1 MPSARRRADGGV
13 PRLRD
18 NRSMYD
24 EQQAPTEAIP
34 VGRATD
40 LGAALLMP
48 DIDRPHAWLLTLDDS
63 PQSYVDLDEPE
74 HLEFEYTRR
83 LGHVVDLVADP
94 GEPLAVLHLGGGGL
108 TLPRYIAATRPG
120 SLQTVAELDGA
131 LSELVLEYMPLPVA
145 AAIDVRQGDARE
157 ELTARPD
164 DSADLIVADV
174 FGGAQV
180 PAHLTTREF
189 VAEAARVLRSGGV
202 YAANI
207 ADGGDL
213 DFARAQVATV
223 RAVFAE
229 VALMAEPGVLR
240 GRRFGNLVVVASTM
254 PLPVSQLARRTAGD
268 TMPARVLSGL
278 EARVF
283 SRDTAP
289 ITDRT
294 ARPSPSPPGGTF
306 RIG

>member
-1 MPSARRRADGGV
+1 
-13 PRLRD
+13 
-18 NRSMYD
+18 MYD
-24 EQQAPTEAIP
+24 DQQEPTESIP

-48 DIDRPHAWLLTLDDS
+48 DIDRPHAWLLTLNDS
-63 PQSYVDLDEPE
+63 PQSYVDLDRPE

-83 LGHVVDLVADP
+83 LGHVVDLVAEQGAP
-94 GEPLAVLHLGGGGL
+94 IAALHLGGGGL

-120 SLQTVAELDGA
+120 SAQTVAELDGELVA
-131 LSELVLEYMPLPVA
+131 LVLEHLPLPEGESM
-145 AAIDVRQGDARE
+145 AIHTGDARA
-157 ELTARPD
+157 ELTARSD
-164 DSADLIVADV
+164 DSADLVIADV

-180 PAHLTTREF
+180 PAHLTSREF
-189 VAEAARVLRSGGV
+189 AAEAARVLRPGGV

-213 DFARAQVATV
+213 DFSRAQVATL
-223 RAVFAE
+223 RAVFPE

-240 GRRFGNLVVVASTM
+240 GRRFGNLVVVASTIT
-254 PLPVSQLARRTAGD
+254 LPVSQLARRTAGD
-268 TMPARVLSGL
+268 DTPARVLSGI

-283 SRDTAP
+283 SRDVAPVTDETA
-289 ITDRT
+289 T
-294 ARPSPSPPGGTF
+294 PSPAPPGGTF

>member
-1 MPSARRRADGGV
+1 
-13 PRLRD
+13 
-18 NRSMYD
+18 MYD
-24 EQQAPTEAIP
+24 DQQEPTESIP

-48 DIDRPHAWLLTLDDS
+48 DIDRPRAWLLTLNDS
-63 PQSYVDLDEPE
+63 PQSYVDLDQPE

-83 LGHVVDLVADP
+83 LGHVVDLVAEP
-94 GEPLAVLHLGGGGL
+94 GAPIAALHLGGGGL

-120 SLQTVAELDGA
+120 SAQTVAELDGELVA
-131 LSELVLEYMPLPVA
+131 LVLEHLPLPTGGTM
-145 AAIDVRQGDARE
+145 DVRTGDARA

-164 DSADLIVADV
+164 NSADLVIADV

-180 PAHLTTREF
+180 PAHLTSREF
-189 VAEAARVLRSGGV
+189 AAEVARVLRPGGV

-213 DFARAQVATV
+213 DFARAQVATL
-223 RAVFAE
+223 RAVFPE

-240 GRRFGNLVVVASTM
+240 GRRFGNLVVVASAIT
-254 PLPVSQLARRTAGD
+254 LPVSQLARRTAGD
-268 TMPARVLSGL
+268 DTPARVLSGI

-283 SRDTAP
+283 SRDVAP
-289 ITDRT
+289 VTDRT
-294 ARPSPSPPGGTF
+294 ATPSPAPPGGTF

>member
-1 MPSARRRADGGV
+1 
-13 PRLRD
+13 
-18 NRSMYD
+18 MYD
-24 EQQAPTEAIP
+24 DQDQQEAPESIP

-48 DIDRPHAWLLTLDDS
+48 DIDRPRAWLLTLNDS
-63 PQSYVDLDEPE
+63 PQSYVDLDKPE

-83 LGHVVDLVADP
+83 LGHVVDLAAAP
-94 GEPLAVLHLGGGGL
+94 GEPLAALHLGGGGL

-120 SLQTVAELDGA
+120 SLQTVAELDGELVA
-131 LSELVLEYMPLPVA
+131 LVLEHLPLPAGA
-145 AAIDVRQGDARE
+145 AVDVRTGDARE

-164 DSADLIVADV
+164 DSADLIIADV

-180 PAHLTTREF
+180 PAHLTSREF
-189 VAEAARVLRSGGV
+189 AVEVARALRQGGV

-213 DFARAQVATV
+213 DFARAQVATL
-223 RAVFAE
+223 RSVFPE

-240 GRRFGNLVVVASTM
+240 GRRFGNLVVVASTA
-254 PLPVSQLARRTAGD
+254 PLPVSSLARRTAGD
-268 TMPARVLSGL
+268 ETPARVLSGI

-283 SRDTAP
+283 SRDGAPVTDETA
-289 ITDRT
+289 T
-294 ARPSPSPPGGTF
+294 ASPAPPGGTF

>member
-1 MPSARRRADGGV
+1 
-13 PRLRD
+13 
-18 NRSMYD
+18 MYD
-24 EQQAPTEAIP
+24 DQDQQEAPESIP

-48 DIDRPHAWLLTLDDS
+48 DIDRPRAWLLTLNDS
-63 PQSYVDLDEPE
+63 PQSYVDLDKPE

-83 LGHVVDLVADP
+83 LGHVVDLAAAP
-94 GEPLAVLHLGGGGL
+94 GEPLAALHLGGGGL

-120 SLQTVAELDGA
+120 SLQTVAELDGELVA
-131 LSELVLEYMPLPVA
+131 LVLEHLPLPAGA
-145 AAIDVRQGDARE
+145 AVDVRTGDARE

-164 DSADLIVADV
+164 DSADLIIADV

-180 PAHLTTREF
+180 PAHLTSREF
-189 VAEAARVLRSGGV
+189 AVEVARVLRQGGV

-213 DFARAQVATV
+213 DFARAQVATL
-223 RAVFAE
+223 RSVFPE

-240 GRRFGNLVVVASTM
+240 GRRFGNLVVVASTA
-254 PLPVSQLARRTAGD
+254 PLPVSSLARRTAGD
-268 TMPARVLSGL
+268 ETPARVLSGI

-283 SRDTAP
+283 SRDGAPVTDETA
-289 ITDRT
+289 T
-294 ARPSPSPPGGTF
+294 ASPAPPGGTF

>member
-1 MPSARRRADGGV
+1 
-13 PRLRD
+13 
-18 NRSMYD
+18 MYD
-24 EQQAPTEAIP
+24 DQLEPAESIP

-48 DIDRPHAWLLTLDDS
+48 DIDRPRAWLLTLNDS
-63 PQSYVDLDEPE
+63 PQSYVDLDDPA

-83 LGHVVDLVADP
+83 LGHVVDLAAEP
-94 GEPLAVLHLGGGGL
+94 GEPLAALHLGGGGL

-120 SLQTVAELDGA
+120 SLQTVAELDA
-131 LSELVLEYMPLPVA
+131 ELVSLVLEYLPIPAGA
-145 AAIDVRQGDARE
+145 AMDVVTGDARE

-164 DSADLIVADV
+164 DSADLVIADV

-180 PAHLTTREF
+180 PAHLTSREF
-189 VAEAARVLRSGGV
+189 TAEVARVLRQGGV

-213 DFARAQVATV
+213 DFARAQVATL
-223 RAVFAE
+223 RAVFPE

-240 GRRFGNLVVVASTM
+240 GRRFGNLILIASTAG
-254 PLPVSQLARRTAGD
+254 LPVSQLARRTAGD
-268 TMPARVLSGL
+268 NIPARVLSGI

-283 SRDTAP
+283 SRDSAP

-294 ARPSPSPPGGTF
+294 ATPSPSPPGGTF

>member
-1 MPSARRRADGGV
+1 
-13 PRLRD
+13 
-18 NRSMYD
+18 MYD
-24 EQQAPTEAIP
+24 DQQEPTESIP

-48 DIDRPHAWLLTLDDS
+48 DIDRPHAWLLTLNDS

-83 LGHVVDLVADP
+83 LGHVVDLAAEP
-94 GEPLAVLHLGGGGL
+94 GEPLAALHLGGGGL
-108 TLPRYIAATRPG
+108 TLPRYVAATRPG
-120 SLQTVAELDGA
+120 SLQTVVELDGELA
-131 LSELVLEYMPLPVA
+131 SLVLEYLPLPA
-145 AAIDVRQGDARE
+145 GAAIDVRTGDARE
-157 ELTARPD
+157 ELTARPE
-164 DSADLIVADV
+164 DSADLVIVDV

-180 PAHLTTREF
+180 PAHLTSREF
-189 VAEAARVLRSGGV
+189 AAEAARVLRQGGV

-213 DFARAQVATV
+213 DFARAQVATL
-223 RAVFAE
+223 RAVFPE

-240 GRRFGNLVVVASTM
+240 GRRFGNLVVVASTAA
-254 PLPVSQLARRTAGD
+254 LPVSQLARRTACD
-268 TMPARVLSGL
+268 NVTARVLSGI

-283 SRDTAP
+283 SRDVAPVTDKTA
-289 ITDRT
+289 T
-294 ARPSPSPPGGTF
+294 PSPSPPGGTF

>member
-1 MPSARRRADGGV
+1 
-13 PRLRD
+13 
-18 NRSMYD
+18 MYD
-24 EQQAPTEAIP
+24 DQDQQEAPESIP

-48 DIDRPHAWLLTLDDS
+48 DIDRPRAWLLTLNDS

-83 LGHVVDLVADP
+83 LGHVVDLAAAP
-94 GEPLAVLHLGGGGL
+94 GEPLAALHLGGGGL

-120 SLQTVAELDGA
+120 SSQTVAELDGELVA
-131 LSELVLEYMPLPVA
+131 LVLEHLPLPAGA
-145 AAIDVRQGDARE
+145 AVDVRTGDARE

-164 DSADLIVADV
+164 DSADLIIADV

-180 PAHLTTREF
+180 PAHLTSREF
-189 VAEAARVLRSGGV
+189 AVEVARVLRQGGV

-213 DFARAQVATV
+213 DFARAQVATL
-223 RAVFAE
+223 RSVFPE

-240 GRRFGNLVVVASTM
+240 GRRFGNLVVVASTA
-254 PLPVSQLARRTAGD
+254 PLPVSSLARRTAGD
-268 TMPARVLSGL
+268 EMPARVLSGI

-283 SRDTAP
+283 SRDGAPVTDETA
-289 ITDRT
+289 T
-294 ARPSPSPPGGTF
+294 ASPAPPGGTF

>member
-1 MPSARRRADGGV
+1 
-13 PRLRD
+13 
-18 NRSMYD
+18 MYD
-24 EQQAPTEAIP
+24 DQLDPAESIP

-48 DIDRPHAWLLTLDDS
+48 DIDRPHAWLLTLNDS
-63 PQSYVDLDEPE
+63 PQSYVDLDKPD

-83 LGHVVDLVADP
+83 LGHVVDLAAPP
-94 GEPLAVLHLGGGGL
+94 GEPLAALHLGGGGL

-120 SLQTVAELDGA
+120 SLQTVVELDAELI
-131 LSELVLEYMPLPVA
+131 SLVLEHLPMPVG
-145 AAIDVRQGDARE
+145 AAIDVLTGDARD

-164 DSADLIVADV
+164 DSADLIIVDV

-189 VAEAARVLRSGGV
+189 AAEAARVLRQGGV
-202 YAANI
+202 FAANI
-207 ADGGDL
+207 ADGDDL
-213 DFARAQVATV
+213 EFARAQVATL
-223 RAVFAE
+223 RAVFPE

-240 GRRFGNLVVVASTM
+240 GRRFGNLVVVASTVT
-254 PLPVSQLARRTAGD
+254 LPVSQLARRTAGD
-268 TMPARVLSGL
+268 NIPARVLSGI

-283 SRDTAP
+283 SRDVAPVTDKTAV
-289 ITDRT
+289 
-294 ARPSPSPPGGTF
+294 PSPSPPGGTF

>member
-1 MPSARRRADGGV
+1 
-13 PRLRD
+13 
-18 NRSMYD
+18 MYD
-24 EQQAPTEAIP
+24 DQQEAPESIP

-48 DIDRPHAWLLTLDDS
+48 DIDRPRAWLLTLNDS
-63 PQSYVDLDEPE
+63 PQSYVDLDDPA

-83 LGHVVDLVADP
+83 LGHVVDLAADP

-120 SLQTVAELDGA
+120 SLQTVAELDGELA
-131 LSELVLEYMPLPVA
+131 ALVLEHLPLPA
-145 AAIDVRQGDARE
+145 GAAIDVRTGDARE
-157 ELTARPD
+157 ELAARPE
-164 DSADLIVADV
+164 DSADLVIADV

-180 PAHLTTREF
+180 PAHLTSREF
-189 VAEAARVLRSGGV
+189 AADAARVLRPGGV

-213 DFARAQVATV
+213 EFARAQVATL
-223 RAVFAE
+223 RAVFPE

-240 GRRFGNLVVVASTM
+240 GRRFGNLVVVASAAV
-254 PLPVSQLARRTAGD
+254 LPVSQLARRTAGD
-268 TMPARVLSGL
+268 AIPARVLSGI

-283 SRDTAP
+283 SRDVP
-289 ITDRT
+289 PVTDRT
-294 ARPSPSPPGGTF
+294 AIPSPTPPGGTF

>member
-1 MPSARRRADGGV
+1 
-13 PRLRD
+13 
-18 NRSMYD
+18 MYD
-24 EQQAPTEAIP
+24 DQLEPAESIP

-48 DIDRPHAWLLTLDDS
+48 DIDRPRAWLLTLNDS
-63 PQSYVDLDEPE
+63 PQSYVDLDDPA

-83 LGHVVDLVADP
+83 LGHVVDLAAEP
-94 GEPLAVLHLGGGGL
+94 GEPLAALHLGGGGL

-120 SLQTVAELDGA
+120 SLQTVAELDA
-131 LSELVLEYMPLPVA
+131 ELTSLVLEHLPMPA
-145 AAIDVRQGDARE
+145 GAAIDVVTGDARE
-157 ELTARPD
+157 ELSARPD
-164 DSADLIVADV
+164 DSADLIIADV

-180 PAHLTTREF
+180 PAHLTSREF
-189 VAEAARVLRSGGV
+189 AAEVARVLRQGGV

-213 DFARAQVATV
+213 DFARAQVATL
-223 RAVFAE
+223 RAVFPE

-240 GRRFGNLVVVASTM
+240 GRRFGNLVMVASTAG
-254 PLPVSQLARRTAGD
+254 LPVSQLARRTAGD
-268 TMPARVLSGL
+268 SIPARVLSGI

-283 SRDTAP
+283 SRDVAPVTDKTA
-289 ITDRT
+289 T
-294 ARPSPSPPGGTF
+294 PSPSPPGGTF

>member
-1 MPSARRRADGGV
+1 
-13 PRLRD
+13 
-18 NRSMYD
+18 MYD
-24 EQQAPTEAIP
+24 DQQEPTESIP

-48 DIDRPHAWLLTLDDS
+48 DIDRPRAWLLTLNDS
-63 PQSYVDLDEPE
+63 PQSYVDLDQPE

-83 LGHVVDLVADP
+83 LGHVVDLVAEP
-94 GEPLAVLHLGGGGL
+94 GAPIAALHLGGGGL

-120 SLQTVAELDGA
+120 STQTVAELDGELA
-131 LSELVLEYMPLPVA
+131 ALVLEHLPLPA
-145 AAIDVRQGDARE
+145 GESMDVRTGDARA

-164 DSADLIVADV
+164 DSADLVIADV

-180 PAHLTTREF
+180 PAHLTSREF
-189 VAEAARVLRSGGV
+189 AAEAARVLLPGGV

-213 DFARAQVATV
+213 EFARAQVATL
-223 RAVFAE
+223 RAVFPE

-240 GRRFGNLVVVASTM
+240 GRRFGNLVVVASMIT
-254 PLPVSQLARRTAGD
+254 LPVSQLARRTAGD
-268 TMPARVLSGL
+268 DTPARVLSGI

-283 SRDTAP
+283 SRDVAPVTDETA
-289 ITDRT
+289 T
-294 ARPSPSPPGGTF
+294 PSPAPPGGTF

>member
-1 MPSARRRADGGV
+1 
-13 PRLRD
+13 
-18 NRSMYD
+18 MYD
-24 EQQAPTEAIP
+24 DQQEPTESIP

-48 DIDRPHAWLLTLDDS
+48 DIDRPRAWLLTLNDS
-63 PQSYVDLDEPE
+63 PQSYVDLDQPE

-83 LGHVVDLVADP
+83 LGHVVDLVAEP
-94 GEPLAVLHLGGGGL
+94 GAPIAALHLGGGGL

-120 SLQTVAELDGA
+120 SVQTVAELDGELVA
-131 LSELVLEYMPLPVA
+131 LVLEHLPLPTGRTM
-145 AAIDVRQGDARE
+145 DVRTGDARA

-164 DSADLIVADV
+164 DSADLVIADV

-180 PAHLTTREF
+180 PAHLTSREF
-189 VAEAARVLRSGGV
+189 AAEVARVLRPGGV

-213 DFARAQVATV
+213 DFARAQVATL
-223 RAVFAE
+223 RAVFPE

-240 GRRFGNLVVVASTM
+240 GRRFGNLVVVASAIT
-254 PLPVSQLARRTAGD
+254 LPVSQLARRTAGD
-268 TMPARVLSGL
+268 DTPARVLSGI

-283 SRDTAP
+283 SRDVAP
-289 ITDRT
+289 VTDRT
-294 ARPSPSPPGGTF
+294 ATPSPAPPGGTF

>member
-1 MPSARRRADGGV
+1 
-13 PRLRD
+13 
-18 NRSMYD
+18 MYD
-24 EQQAPTEAIP
+24 DQDQQEAPESIP

-48 DIDRPHAWLLTLDDS
+48 DIDRPRAWLLTLNDS
-63 PQSYVDLDEPE
+63 PQSYVDLDKPE

-83 LGHVVDLVADP
+83 LGHVVDLAAAP
-94 GEPLAVLHLGGGGL
+94 GEPLAALHLGGGGL

-120 SLQTVAELDGA
+120 SLQTVAELDGELVA
-131 LSELVLEYMPLPVA
+131 LVLEHLPLPAGA
-145 AAIDVRQGDARE
+145 AVDVRTGDARE

-164 DSADLIVADV
+164 DSADLVIADV

-180 PAHLTTREF
+180 PAHLTSREF
-189 VAEAARVLRSGGV
+189 AVEVARVLRQGGV

-213 DFARAQVATV
+213 DFSRAQVATL
-223 RAVFAE
+223 RSVFPE

-240 GRRFGNLVVVASTM
+240 GRRFGNLVVVASTA
-254 PLPVSQLARRTAGD
+254 PLPVSSLARRTAGD
-268 TMPARVLSGL
+268 EMPARVLSGI

-283 SRDTAP
+283 SRDGAPVTDETA
-289 ITDRT
+289 T
-294 ARPSPSPPGGTF
+294 ASPAPPGGTF

>member
-1 MPSARRRADGGV
+1 
-13 PRLRD
+13 
-18 NRSMYD
+18 MYD
-24 EQQAPTEAIP
+24 DQDQQEAPESIP

-48 DIDRPHAWLLTLDDS
+48 DIDRPRAWLLTLNDS
-63 PQSYVDLDEPE
+63 PQSYVDLDRPE

-83 LGHVVDLVADP
+83 LGHVVDLAAAP
-94 GEPLAVLHLGGGGL
+94 GESLAALHLGGGGL

-120 SLQTVAELDGA
+120 SSQTVAELDGELVA
-131 LSELVLEYMPLPVA
+131 LVLEHLPLPVGA
-145 AAIDVRQGDARE
+145 AVDVRTGDARE

-164 DSADLIVADV
+164 DSADLIIADV

-180 PAHLTTREF
+180 PAHLTSREF
-189 VAEAARVLRSGGV
+189 AVEVARVLRQGGV

-213 DFARAQVATV
+213 DFARAQVATL
-223 RAVFAE
+223 RSVFPE

-240 GRRFGNLVVVASTM
+240 GRRFGNLVVVASTA
-254 PLPVSQLARRTAGD
+254 PLPVSSLARRTAGD
-268 TMPARVLSGL
+268 EMPARVLSGI

-283 SRDTAP
+283 SRDGAPVTDETA
-289 ITDRT
+289 T
-294 ARPSPSPPGGTF
+294 ASPAPPGGTF

>member
-1 MPSARRRADGGV
+1 
-13 PRLRD
+13 
-18 NRSMYD
+18 MYD
-24 EQQAPTEAIP
+24 DQDQQEAPEPIP

-48 DIDRPHAWLLTLDDS
+48 DIDRPRAWLLTLNDS

-83 LGHVVDLVADP
+83 LGHVVDLAAAP
-94 GEPLAVLHLGGGGL
+94 GEPLAALHLGGGGL

-120 SLQTVAELDGA
+120 SLQTVAELDGELVA
-131 LSELVLEYMPLPVA
+131 LVLEHLPLPAGA
-145 AAIDVRQGDARE
+145 AVDVRTGDARE

-164 DSADLIVADV
+164 DSADLIIADV

-180 PAHLTTREF
+180 PAHLTSREF
-189 VAEAARVLRSGGV
+189 AVEVARVLRQGGV

-213 DFARAQVATV
+213 DFARAQVATL
-223 RAVFAE
+223 RSVFPE

-240 GRRFGNLVVVASTM
+240 GRRFGNLVVVASTA
-254 PLPVSQLARRTAGD
+254 PLPVSSLARRTAGD
-268 TMPARVLSGL
+268 EMPARVLSGI

-283 SRDTAP
+283 SRDGAPVTDETA
-289 ITDRT
+289 T
-294 ARPSPSPPGGTF
+294 ASPAPPGGTF